1 VAAHAPGRIERSR
14 RAALLHGIY
23 VIVNE
28 DARVLEIARAA
39 LDAGVR
45 IVQYRAKG
53 GIDAAH
59 LVVLRA
65 LTRECDALLIMND
78 DWRAAIEH
86 DCDGVHLGPDDAG
99 FTRAADVRAA
109 MGERL
114 VGLSCGTLGEVRA
127 ANAAGADYLGLGSV
141 FATHSKADAGAP
153 IGMGGLRVLATAS
166 AVPAAAIGGITT
178 ATIPAVRSCGAAMAA
193 VISAIADA
201 SDPRS
206 AAVALVTAWNEP
218 AVS

>member
-1 VAAHAPGRIERSR
+1 MAAHAPGRITRSQ

-28 DARVLEIARAA
+28 DSRVLEIARAV

-45 IVQYRAKG
+45 IVQYRAKN
-53 GIDAAH
+53 GIHAAH
-59 LVVLRA
+59 LVALRE
-65 LTRECDALLIMND
+65 LTHEHDALLIMND
-78 DWRAAIEH
+78 DWHAAIEY
-86 DCDGVHLGPDDAG
+86 DCDGVHLGPDDHG
-99 FTRAADVRAA
+99 FARAVDVRAA

-127 ANAAGADYLGLGSV
+127 ANSAGADYLGLGSV

-166 AVPAAAIGGITT
+166 AAPAAAIGGITT
-178 ATIPAVRSCGAAMAA
+178 ATIPAVRCCGAAMAA
-193 VISAIADA
+193 VISAIANA
-201 SDPRS
+201 PDPRS
-206 AAVALVTAWNEP
+206 AAAALVTAWNDI

>member
-1 VAAHAPGRIERSR
+1 MAAHAPGRITRSQ

-28 DARVLEIARAA
+28 DARVLEIARAV

-45 IVQYRAKG
+45 IVQYRAKS

-59 LVVLRA
+59 LAALRE
-65 LTRECDALLIMND
+65 LTRERDALLIMND
-78 DWRAAIEH
+78 NWQAAIEY
-86 DCDGVHLGPDDAG
+86 DCDGVHLGPDDDG
-99 FTRAADVRAA
+99 FAHAAEVRTA

-114 VGLSCGTLGEVRA
+114 VGLSCGTLLEVRA

-178 ATIPAVRSCGAAMAA
+178 ATIPSVRRCGAAMAA
-193 VISAIADA
+193 VISAIAA
-201 SDPRS
+201 SPQPQQ
-206 AAVALVTAWNEP
+206 AARELVEAWNP
-218 AVS
+218 